1 MTNEDIT
8 MNSEPFFTA
17 SAISKSFPGVQALAE
32 VKFDLKEGE
41 VHALVG
47 ENGAGKS
54 TLSRIIA
61 GAEISGFWPDAL
73 LRETISAE
81 KQNGR

>member
-1 MTNEDIT
+1 MMDTA
-8 MNSEPFFTA
+8 SESLFTA
-17 SAISKSFPGVQALAE
+17 CAISKSFPGVQALAE

-54 TLSRIIA
+54 TLARIIA
-61 GAEISGFWPDAL
+61 GAEIPDSGEMRFCGRIL
-73 LRETISAE
+73 SAE
-81 KQNGR
+81 QQDGR